1 MRTASVD
8 WATGVFQKL
17 FRSDD
22 LFDYKRL
29 CASFTRKPE
38 LVDKMVRV
46 PDTVNVVVDS
56 SQVIHQILW
65 AVRKKRQPEART
77 DLAEVLDSG
86 VITAYAPEQLRQE
99 VESKIPVLAAAKSI
113 PEEALWTEWRD
124 IESRIVFQTVRNH
137 RAPKGTRDVK
147 DLPFIRLAKR
157 IGALGILTHD
167 RDIPAMGGRTLSTA
181 TLKKFRDYA
190 RAKAAAVG
198 AFLSM
203 VFWTVLVITL
213 IGPLLMVAWRGLV
226 WLSRKIGWVGVLAL
240 MIGVALIIYLSDDLR
255 GWFKEKYQR
264 FKGWFS
270 AGWDATAPHAAAM
283 ADDFAREELKARSLW
298 NELSTEFGLP
308 PEPAPLTARRLVE
321 PSGVGGAK

>member
-1 MRTASVD
+1 MNIAAED
-8 WATGVFQKL
+8 WANGVFQKL

-29 CASFTRKPE
+29 CAGFTSKPE
-38 LVDKMVRV
+38 LVNKMVRV
-46 PDTVNVVVDS
+46 PDSVPVVVDS

-99 VESKIPVLAAAKSI
+99 VESKIPILAAEKKLS
-113 PEEALWTEWRD
+113 EEALWGEWRS
-124 IESRIVFQTVRNH
+124 IEARIVFKTVRNH
-137 RAPKGTRDVK
+137 SAPKGTRDVK
-147 DLPFIRLAKR
+147 DLPFVRLAKR

-181 TLKKFRDYA
+181 TLKTFRDYA

-203 VFWTVLVITL
+203 VFWTVLVITV
-213 IGPLLMVAWRGLV
+213 IGPILMFVWSGIV

-240 MIGVALIIYLSDDLR
+240 ALSVALIIYLSDDLR
-255 GWFKEKYQR
+255 CWFKEKYQR
-264 FKGWFS
+264 FRGWFS
-270 AGWDATAPHAAAM
+270 AGWDAAAPHAAAM
-283 ADDFAREELKARSLW
+283 SDDFAREELKARSLW
-298 NELSTEFGLP
+298 KELSTELGLP
-308 PEPAPLTARRLVE
+308 PEPSVVAARQLVE